1 VKTVKIQGGLGN
13 QLFCLAFAR
22 SAAIV
27 AEAPVALDLSSY
39 ESDAYGRGF
48 ELRDFVQTL
57 GAFVL
62 AHRPL
67 AGSRAAHALARLA
80 PLPGFVAERRPPRDE
95 AALRALLERGRYFSG
110 YWQDEAYILDPERF
124 RRGVRRLIEDRGRRA
139 AAGAVVIHYRTYKEE
154 RRRSA
159 RRTPPAVFFADA
171 IARIE
176 RDSGPVDEIVLV
188 SDDIALARQRLGD
201 LGRPI
206 VSPAHETHWEDLSLM
221 VRARGLI
228 LTNSS
233 FSWWGGF
240 CSEARTIVY
249 PRPDRYVHYPKPAA
263 RFVRL

>member
-1 VKTVKIQGGLGN
+1 MKTVKIQGGLGN
-13 QLFCLAFAR
+13 QLFGLAFAR

-39 ESDAYGRGF
+39 QSDKYGRGF
-48 ELRDFVQTL
+48 ELRDFVQSL

-67 AGSRAAHALARLA
+67 AGSRAAHVLAGLA
-80 PLPGFVAERRPPRDE
+80 PLPAFVAERRPPRDE
-95 AALRALLERGRYFSG
+95 TALRALLARDGYFSG
-110 YWQDEAYILDPERF
+110 YWQDEAYILDADRF
-124 RRGVRRLIEDRGRRA
+124 RRQVRRLIEDRGPRA
-139 AAGAVVIHYRTYKEE
+139 PSGAVVIHYRTYKEE
-154 RRRSA
+154 RRRRA
-159 RRTPPAVFFADA
+159 RRTPPAIFFTDA

-188 SDDIALARQRLGD
+188 SDDVDLARRRLGD
-201 LGRPI
+201 LGPPI
-206 VSPAHETHWEDLSLM
+206 VTPRQETAWDDLCLM

-240 CSEARTIVY
+240 CSEAQTIVY
-249 PRPDRYVHYPKPAA
+249 PRPDRYVHYPRPAA